1 MDTAAPKTLPPTM
14 NAAETADFKP
24 TGNQKLAL
32 RGALV
37 CGILGILIVVLIIAA
52 QLVWSFNPYRE
63 ATAQVNY
70 LLQTQPDLET
80 RLDYINLASD
90 RLQDSLDKDLALTIT
105 NTLGPAAEEQII
117 EFLASQGVRSSDVRT
132 FTSLLNNVAVETL
145 ALEAELQHEDP
156 AVPLKPL
163 FYQIRQQ
170 PEIIDSV
177 RLNQI
182 YTTSPLVIED
192 LNDLRRRILSISNNM
207 RLISDSAQLAPIA
220 DIITNDSSSGQPT
233 TSPIAVYA
241 ASYSLWQAIPKAAE
255 SLEIQFASTVAVLDD
270 IFTAVNAAR
279 LQDRRWGYSQLE
291 PAAIWINSHW
301 AIAAMAAFLLLLIAA
316 MIGWRYRPVTPN
328 LKSEQVPSISWQI
341 ARLASVLQIP
351 LSSTRRRSAGV
362 DRLTAPLNLAGSAAA
377 KRRTA
382 SAAGTNANPRF
393 LVLKPNGERETLP
406 LTTDKAFR
414 IGSDPRNPVFIDNRE
429 AGYIEIWVRGARASF
444 FIEVMFSEQPV
455 LLNREPITGARTLN
469 EGDLIQVL
477 DYSLLYFES

>member
-1 MDTAAPKTLPPTM
+1 LDTAAPKALSHTM
-14 NAAETADFKP
+14 NAAETTP

-37 CGILGILIVVLIIAA
+37 CGILGILIVVLMIAA

-80 RLDYINLASD
+80 RLDYVNLASD
-90 RLQDSLDKDLALTIT
+90 RLQNSLDKDLALTIT
-105 NTLGPAAEEQII
+105 NTLGPAAEDQMI
-117 EFLASQGVRSSDVRT
+117 EYLASQGVRSSDVRT

-145 ALEAELQHEDP
+145 ALEAELQQEDP

-163 FYQIRQQ
+163 LYQIRQQ

-182 YTTSPLVIED
+182 YTSSPLVIED

-207 RLISDSAQLAPIA
+207 RLISESAQLSPIA
-220 DIITNDSSSGQPT
+220 DTLTSETASVQPAG
-233 TSPIAVYA
+233 SPLAVYA
-241 ASYSLWQAIPKAAE
+241 ASYSLWQAIPKAGE
-255 SLEIQFASTVAVLDD
+255 SLEIQFASTVAVLDE

-291 PAAIWINSHW
+291 PAAIWINAHW
-301 AIAAMAAFLLLLIAA
+301 GIGAAAAILMLLLAA
-316 MIGWRYRPVTPN
+316 IIGWRYRPVTDN
-328 LKSEQVPSISWQI
+328 LHSEQTPAIYWQL
-341 ARLASVLQIP
+341 ARLASALRIP
-351 LSSTRRRSAGV
+351 LSSTRQRSASA
-362 DRLTAPLNLAGSAAA
+362 DRLTTPLNLTGGAAA

-477 DYSLLYFES
+477 DYSLLYFEA